1 MKGKEKE
8 RERRMKRAVEHQL
21 TTSHSSSRG
30 SFFLCVGFGAKLTL
44 TADEEDDN
52 PFTTTVIMQKNQQ
65 RTQNHISI
73 EFLLNGCP

>member
-1 MKGKEKE
+1 MKGKEKRKGKE
-8 RERRMKRAVEHQL
+8 TETCSRASTNNFALIL
-21 TTSHSSSRG
+21 TRVI
-30 SFFLCVGFGAKLTL
+30 FLCVGFGAKLTL
-44 TADEEDDN
+44 TAGEEDDN